1 LGLFVDS
8 NLNLLFYCFLCVLGQ
23 FFLLYVTLN
32 MNNKLGEVIM
42 GVVVATWT
50 RPFLH
55 ELLEEIPKDVE
66 SLIDVGCGRGIVG
79 AMTRIYRTPKRL
91 VGVDIFQDYI
101 DFCKKYSIYDE
112 LHRLD
117 LRKAPLP
124 FSDREFTVATC
135 IETIEHLPK
144 QQGEKLL
151 DELHR
156 IADVVI
162 VSTPSA
168 FFRQPKSHVK
178 NNPFQAHVSKW
189 TVEDFKKRGYDV
201 KGAGALAAHKL
212 AIPTRKLSCR
222 FPQLHQFLLAKTKHR
237 E

>member
-1 LGLFVDS
+1 MES
-8 NLNLLFYCFLCVLGQ
+8 
-23 FFLLYVTLN
+23 
-32 MNNKLGEVIM
+32 E
-42 GVVVATWT
+42 VATWT

-117 LRKAPLP
+117 LRQTPLP
-124 FSDREFTVATC
+124 FQNHEFSVATC

-144 QQGEKLL
+144 NRGEKLL
-151 DELHR
+151 EELHR
-156 IADVVI
+156 IADTVI
-162 VSTPSA
+162 VSTPSS

-178 NNPFQAHVSKW
+178 RNPFQAHVSKW

-201 KGAGALAAHKL
+201 KGAGNLAAHKL
-212 AIPTRKLSCR
+212 AIPTRKLTCR
-222 FPQLHQFLLAKTKHR
+222 FPGLHQFLLAKTKR
-237 E
+237 GERPE

>member
-1 LGLFVDS
+1 
-8 NLNLLFYCFLCVLGQ
+8 
-23 FFLLYVTLN
+23 
-32 MNNKLGEVIM
+32 MEPK
-42 GVVVATWT
+42 VATWT

-101 DFCKKYSIYDE
+101 DFCRKYCIYDE
-112 LHRLD
+112 LHCLD
-117 LRKAPLP
+117 LRKTPLL
-124 FSDREFTVATC
+124 FKDREFSVATC

-144 QQGEKLL
+144 KHGEGLL

-162 VSTPSA
+162 VSTPSV
-168 FFRQPKSHVK
+168 FFRQPEDHVGC
-178 NNPFQAHVSKW
+178 NPFQAHVSKW
-189 TVEDFKKRGYDV
+189 TVEDFKRRGFDV
-201 KGAGALAAHKL
+201 KGVGELAVRTL
-212 AIPTRKLSCR
+212 AIPTRKLTCR
-222 FPQLHQFLLAKTKHR
+222 FPRLHQFLLAKSKR
-237 E
+237 G

>member
-1 LGLFVDS
+1 MEL
-8 NLNLLFYCFLCVLGQ
+8 
-23 FFLLYVTLN
+23 
-32 MNNKLGEVIM
+32 E
-42 GVVVATWT
+42 VATWT

-79 AMTRIYRTPKRL
+79 AMTRIYRNPKRL

-117 LRKAPLP
+117 LRQTPLP
-124 FSDREFTVATC
+124 FQNNEFTVATC

-144 QQGEKLL
+144 NHGEKLL
-151 DELHR
+151 EELHR
-156 IADVVI
+156 IADTII

-168 FFRQPKSHVK
+168 YFKQPKSHVK
-178 NNPFQAHVSKW
+178 RNPFQAHVSKW

-201 KGAGALAAHKL
+201 KGVGNLAAHKL
-212 AIPTRKLSCR
+212 AIPTRKLTSR
-222 FPQLHQFLLAKTKHR
+222 FPRLYQFLLAKTKGNK
-237 E
+237 

>member
-1 LGLFVDS
+1 MRS
-8 NLNLLFYCFLCVLGQ
+8 
-23 FFLLYVTLN
+23 
-32 MNNKLGEVIM
+32 E
-42 GVVVATWT
+42 VATWT

-91 VGVDIFQDYI
+91 VGVDIFRDYI
-101 DFCKKYSIYDE
+101 DFCRKYSIYDE
-112 LHRLD
+112 LHCLD
-117 LRKAPLP
+117 LRKMPLP
-124 FSDREFTVATC
+124 FKDREFSVATC

-144 QQGEKLL
+144 EHGERLL

-162 VSTPSA
+162 VSTPSV
-168 FFRQPKSHVK
+168 FFRQPENHVGC
-178 NNPFQAHVSKW
+178 NPFQAHVSKW

-201 KGAGALAAHKL
+201 KGVGELAVHTL
-212 AIPTRKLSCR
+212 AVPTRKLTCR
-222 FPQLHQFLLAKTKHR
+222 FPRLHQFLLAKSKR
-237 E
+237 S

>member
-1 LGLFVDS
+1 LGLFVGS

>member
-1 LGLFVDS
+1 
-8 NLNLLFYCFLCVLGQ
+8 
-23 FFLLYVTLN
+23 
-32 MNNKLGEVIM
+32 MEPE
-42 GVVVATWT
+42 VATWT

-55 ELLEEIPKDVE
+55 ELLDEIPKNVE
-66 SLIDVGCGRGIVG
+66 SLIDLGCGRGIVG

-117 LRKAPLP
+117 LRKTPLP
-124 FSDREFTVATC
+124 FNDREFSVATC

-144 QQGEKLL
+144 KHGEQLL
-151 DELHR
+151 EELHR

-162 VSTPSA
+162 VSTPSS
-168 FFRQPKSHVK
+168 FFRQPESYVK

-189 TVEDFKKRGYDV
+189 AVEDFRKRGYDV
-201 KGAGALAAHKL
+201 KGVGELAAYKL
-212 AIPTRKLSCR
+212 AIPTRKLTCR
-222 FPQLHQFLLAKTKHR
+222 FPQLHQFLLAKTKR
-237 E
+237 RQ

>member
-1 LGLFVDS
+1 MEL
-8 NLNLLFYCFLCVLGQ
+8 
-23 FFLLYVTLN
+23 
-32 MNNKLGEVIM
+32 E
-42 GVVVATWT
+42 VATWT

-79 AMTRIYRTPKRL
+79 AMTRIYRNPKRL

-117 LRKAPLP
+117 LRQTPLP
-124 FSDREFTVATC
+124 FQNREFSVATC

-144 QQGEKLL
+144 KRGEKLL
-151 DELHR
+151 EELHR
-156 IADVVI
+156 IADTII
-162 VSTPSA
+162 VSTPSS
-168 FFRQPKSHVK
+168 FFKQPKSHVER
-178 NNPFQAHVSKW
+178 NLFQAHVSKW

-201 KGAGALAAHKL
+201 KGVGNLAINKL

-222 FPQLHQFLLAKTKHR
+222 FPRLYQFLLAKTKR
-237 E
+237 GERLE

>member
-1 LGLFVDS
+1 MEL
-8 NLNLLFYCFLCVLGQ
+8 
-23 FFLLYVTLN
+23 
-32 MNNKLGEVIM
+32 E
-42 GVVVATWT
+42 VATWT

-117 LRKAPLP
+117 LRQTPLP
-124 FSDREFTVATC
+124 FQNREFSVATC

-144 QQGEKLL
+144 KRGEKLL
-151 DELHR
+151 EELHR
-156 IADVVI
+156 IADTII
-162 VSTPSA
+162 VSTPSS
-168 FFRQPKSHVK
+168 FFKQPKSHVER
-178 NNPFQAHVSKW
+178 NSFQAHVSKW

-201 KGAGALAAHKL
+201 KGVGNLAINKL
-212 AIPTRKLSCR
+212 AIPTRKLTCR
-222 FPQLHQFLLAKTKHR
+222 FPRLYQFLLAKTKR
-237 E
+237 GERLE

>member
-1 LGLFVDS
+1 MKD
-8 NLNLLFYCFLCVLGQ
+8 NLWELS
-23 FFLLYVTLN
+23 
-32 MNNKLGEVIM
+32 GEECM
-42 GVVVATWT
+42 KSEVATWT

-101 DFCKKYSIYDE
+101 DFCKKYKIYDE

-117 LRKAPLP
+117 LRETPLP
-124 FSDREFTVATC
+124 FQNHEFSVATC

-144 QQGEKLL
+144 QQGERLL

-162 VSTPSA
+162 VSTPSS
-168 FFRQPKSHVK
+168 FFKQPDSHVGR
-178 NNPFQAHVSKW
+178 NPFQAHVSKW
-189 TVEDFKKRGYDV
+189 TVEDFKKRGFDV
-201 KGAGALAAHKL
+201 KGAGSLALHKL
-212 AIPTRKLSCR
+212 AFPTNKLTCR
-222 FPQLHQFLLAKTKHR
+222 FPGLHQFLLAKTKR
-237 E
+237 K

>member
-1 LGLFVDS
+1 
-8 NLNLLFYCFLCVLGQ
+8 
-23 FFLLYVTLN
+23 

>member
-1 LGLFVDS
+1 MKS
-8 NLNLLFYCFLCVLGQ
+8 
-23 FFLLYVTLN
+23 
-32 MNNKLGEVIM
+32 E
-42 GVVVATWT
+42 VATRT

-112 LHRLD
+112 LHLLD
-117 LRKAPLP
+117 LRKTPLP
-124 FSDREFTVATC
+124 FKNREFSVATC

-144 QQGEKLL
+144 NHGEKLL

-156 IADVVI
+156 IADMVI
-162 VSTPSA
+162 VSTPSS
-168 FFRQPKSHVK
+168 FFRQPKSHVGR
-178 NNPFQAHVSKW
+178 NPFQAHVSKW
-189 TVEDFKKRGYDV
+189 TVDDFKKRGYDV
-201 KGAGALAAHKL
+201 KGVGALAMHKL
-212 AIPTRKLSCR
+212 AFPTRKLTCR
-222 FPQLHQFLLAKTKHR
+222 FPGLHQFLLAKTKR
-237 E
+237 IE